1 MIVSDDDFDPV
12 PEAPEAPA
20 DDMCCTSGC
29 VPCVWDIYNEAV
41 MAYRRKLAEW
51 QVRENARQAARLE

>member
-1 MIVSDDDFDPV
+1 MSLDDDFDPA

-20 DDMCCTSGC
+20 DDLCCNSGC
-29 VPCVWDIYNEAV
+29 SPCVWDIYNEAV

-51 QVRENARQAARLE
+51 QVRENARQAARPE